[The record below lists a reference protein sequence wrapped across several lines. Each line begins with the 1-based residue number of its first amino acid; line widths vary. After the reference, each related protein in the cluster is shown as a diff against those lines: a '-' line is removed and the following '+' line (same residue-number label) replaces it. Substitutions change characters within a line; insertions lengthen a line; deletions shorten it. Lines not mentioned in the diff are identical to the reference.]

1 MDEQCVDNPWHR
13 LIILHQ
19 VAMTR
24 IKFVSAKVEA
34 KSARCRFI
42 GSSNLRMKIALV
54 LKAT

>member
-1 MDEQCVDNPWHR
+1 
-13 LIILHQ
+13 
-19 VAMTR
+19 MTR

-54 LKAT
+54 LKATWVVIWIKSKMQLQEEE